1 MRKLPI
7 AILACVVVFLAVVVG
22 VLLTR
27 SRGPRTMTPEAA
39 QTKADYRIKEVHLQ
53 EEGRGSTRWQLDA
66 EYGEIFE
73 DQGRTTM
80 KKVVVRVEEPARVWT
95 VSADEGDMLRDSK
108 DVELRGNV
116 ILETSDGLRL
126 ETSRLAWTAK
136 DQRAWTDR
144 PVTIYRS
151 GITVK
156 GAGLR
161 VSRQRGGD
169 DREGAGASGRLAGR
183 ARGRPDRAPRGN
195 DRDPEIGLPGS
206 RSPVRW
212 P

>member
-1 MRKLPI
+1 MRKIPI
-7 AILACVVVFLAVVVG
+7 VILGCVVVFLAVVVG

-27 SRGPRTMTPEAA
+27 SRGPRSIAPDPA
-39 QTKADYRIKEVHLQ
+39 QASKADYRIKEVHLQ
-53 EEGRGSTRWQLDA
+53 EEGRDARWQLDA

-80 KKVVVRVEEPARVWT
+80 RKVVVRVEEPARVWT

-116 ILETSDGLRL
+116 ILETNDGLRL

-136 DQRAWTDR
+136 EKRAWTDR

-156 GAGLR
+156 GQGFESR
-161 VSRQRGGD
+161 VNEEATTVKGRVRAVVTPGEVTPGPLAAREQRQ
-169 DREGAGASGRLAGR
+169 
-183 ARGRPDRAPRGN
+183 
-195 DRDPEIGLPGS
+195 
-206 RSPVRW
+206 
-212 P
+212 

>member
-27 SRGPRTMTPEAA
+27 SRGPRTLAPEPT

-151 GITVK
+151 GITVRGQGFESRVNEEATTVK
-156 GAGLR
+156 GRVRAVVAPGAFAGGPIVLQG
-161 VSRQRGGD
+161 QR
-169 DREGAGASGRLAGR
+169 
-183 ARGRPDRAPRGN
+183 P
-195 DRDPEIGLPGS
+195 
-206 RSPVRW
+206 
-212 P
+212 